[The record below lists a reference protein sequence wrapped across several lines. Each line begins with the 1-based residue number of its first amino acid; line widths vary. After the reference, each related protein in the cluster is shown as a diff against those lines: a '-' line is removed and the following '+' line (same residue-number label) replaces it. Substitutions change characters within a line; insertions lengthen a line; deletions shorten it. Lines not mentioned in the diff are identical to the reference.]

1 MPENIV
7 GEWVANLVIFFVH
20 CFLFLKSCFDGA
32 YFITEEA

>member
-1 MPENIV
+1 MPENMV
-7 GEWVANLVIFFVH
+7 GERVANLVIYVH